1 MNRNDNV
8 VTTTIGGVTWY
19 DFRRATPR
27 GTVVPG
33 KFVKVKPRLN
43 IVQLSQEV
51 SDRVRE
57 ECLNRVRVRV
67 VSDENGNHEVFLVFN
82 VKTGLEFSLKKR
94 KNQRS
99 IAIYNQDM
107 TEWFSVMYDIWEEAE
122 VLDLSDC
129 FFDSGF
135 LVYRITGVRGRESG
149 NNEENNNNN
158 NNKNQGGK
166 I

>member
-33 KFVKVKPRLN
+33 KFIKVKPRHN
-43 IVQLSQEV
+43 MVQLSQEV

-67 VSDENGNHEVFLVFN
+67 VSDGNGNQEVFLVFN
-82 VKTGLEFSLKKR
+82 VKAGLEFSLKKR

-107 TEWFSVMYDIWEEAE
+107 TEWFSVMYDIWDDPE
-122 VLDLSDC
+122 VLDLSDS

-135 LVYRITGVRGRESG
+135 LVYRIAGVRGG
-149 NNEENNNNN
+149 DKANNNNETIN
-158 NNKNQGGK
+158 NNDNNQQEV
-166 I
+166 

>member
-33 KFVKVKPRLN
+33 KFIKVKPRHN
-43 IVQLSQEV
+43 MVQLSQEV

-67 VSDENGNHEVFLVFN
+67 VSDGNGNQEVFLVFN
-82 VKTGLEFSLKKR
+82 VKAGLEFSLKKR

-107 TEWFSVMYDIWEEAE
+107 TEWFSVMYDIWDNPE
-122 VLDLSDC
+122 VLDLSDS

-135 LVYRITGVRGRESG
+135 LVYRIAGVRGG
-149 NNEENNNNN
+149 DNANNNNETIN
-158 NNKNQGGK
+158 NNDNNQQEV
-166 I
+166 

>member
-33 KFVKVKPRLN
+33 KFIKVKPRHN
-43 IVQLSQEV
+43 MVQLSQEV

-67 VSDENGNHEVFLVFN
+67 VSDGNGNQEVFLVFN
-82 VKTGLEFSLKKR
+82 VKAGLEFSLKKR

-107 TEWFSVMYDIWEEAE
+107 TEWFSVMYDIWDNPE
-122 VLDLSDC
+122 VLDLSDS

-135 LVYRITGVRGRESG
+135 LVYRIAGVRGG
-149 NNEENNNNN
+149 DKANNNNETIN
-158 NNKNQGGK
+158 NNDNNQQEV
-166 I
+166 